1 MNPHQPLTH
10 CQQGTTLRPSPE
22 VVECGLVG
30 DALAAVRESCAQHT
44 CLQGPAVESLPTSY
58 LDINQSSPSS
68 GTHTPAPFCEN
79 ASPDCESSK
88 AMLDPW
94 TSQQSWLESMR
105 YALDS
110 LVRISAQQDTAQES
124 QENDLDSIGK
134 SCVQSILFDLPGCS
148 LKTAQESEPKADTS
162 SSVTLWRVDIPG
174 EMESCPRLM
183 LERHTSATGGGVLR
197 NVPTPTVSQAV
208 QVRGMGAAAM
218 APQRGTTLA
227 GWVKIWPTPIA
238 SDWKSHSPAKKA
250 TNSLPL
256 REQVGTSDGGAM
268 NPEWVEWLMGW
279 PIGHTELSA
288 LGTVKFRSARLSR
301 GACSEGRK

>member
-1 MNPHQPLTH
+1 MTPHQPLTH
-10 CQQGTTLRPSPE
+10 NPQGTLVRVSSELRES
-22 VVECGLVG
+22 GLVG
-30 DALAAVRESCAQHT
+30 YALAAVRESCAQHT
-44 CLQGPAVESLPTSY
+44 CLQGPAAESLPTSS
-58 LDINQSSPSS
+58 LDINQSSPLS
-68 GTHTPAPFCEN
+68 GTHTPAPSYAN
-79 ASPDCESSK
+79 ASLDCESSK
-88 AMLDPW
+88 AMSDPW

-105 YALDS
+105 YALDF
-110 LVRISAQQDTAQES
+110 LVRTLARQDTELES

-183 LERHTSATGGGVLR
+183 LALHTSATVGGALR
-197 NVPTPTVSQAV
+197 NVPTPTIHGNYN
-208 QVRGMGAAAM
+208 RKGASKSS
-218 APQRGTTLA
+218 GDGLA
-227 GWVKIWPTPIA
+227 TFVKMWPTPLA
-238 SDWKSHSPAKKA
+238 SDWKSHSPAKQA
-250 TNSLPL
+250 TNSRPL
-256 REQVGTSDGGAM
+256 REKIGASDGGAL

-288 LGTVKFRSARLSR
+288 LGTVRFLSARLSR